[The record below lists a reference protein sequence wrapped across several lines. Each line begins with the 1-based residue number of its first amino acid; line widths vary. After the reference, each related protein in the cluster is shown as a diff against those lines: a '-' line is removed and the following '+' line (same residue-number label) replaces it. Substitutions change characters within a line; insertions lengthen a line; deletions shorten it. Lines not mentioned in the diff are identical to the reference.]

1 MVELARIEAGE
12 FNLRKTGSEVEEIL
26 SNALQRAES
35 LTANHQVKINAD
47 ENLPTISVDSKA
59 IAEVVY
65 NLLDNAAK
73 YSPKNSTIEIRVKRA
88 GDKIRFAVEDEGK
101 GIAEPEREKVF
112 RKFYRADK
120 TAKGFG
126 MGLAIARGIVEAHGG
141 RIWIENGANGSRF
154 VFDLPLKSDD

>member
-1 MVELARIEAGE
+1 MLIEEHGQDPIHLTLEREGRGELLEVINEETDRLNDFIESMVELARIEAGE
-12 FNLRKTGSEVEEIL
+12 FNLRKISSEVEEIL

-35 LTANHQVKINAD
+35 LVANHRIIINAE

-101 GIAEPEREKVF
+101 GIAESEREKVF
-112 RKFYRADK
+112 
-120 TAKGFG
+120 
-126 MGLAIARGIVEAHGG
+126 
-141 RIWIENGANGSRF
+141 
-154 VFDLPLKSDD
+154 